1 MAMRDPETVHDVIGV
16 PVHNIHRHDVIVVG
30 AGLAAM
36 RAAVEASKEYDVA
49 VVSKVFPTRSHSG
62 AAQGGIAASL
72 ANEEED
78 HWEWHM
84 FDTIK
89 GSDYLGDQ
97 DAIEILVKEAPVVVR
112 EYEHMGA
119 PFSRTPDGRI
129 AQRMFGGHTK
139 NFGKG
144 GPILRACYAA
154 DRTGHVLLHTLY
166 ENCVKNAVRFY
177 PEFYVLGLVVRDNVC
192 SGVVAWDVVNGGVH
206 VFHGNAVMFGTGG
219 HARLYRI
226 ASISLSSTGDGQ
238 GMVLRAGLPLEDMEF
253 LQFHPTGLYIHGI
266 LVSEAARGE
275 GGYLLNDAGERF
287 MKKYAP
293 EKMELAPRD
302 VTSRAIQK
310 EIDEGRGIG
319 GKDYVYLDLRH
330 LGKDKIMTQL
340 PQIHELAWK
349 FIHVD
354 CVKDPIPIQPT
365 AHYSMGGIPTDNECR
380 VLGDGKSKPVVGFFA
395 AGECAC
401 VSEPPRDELP
411 SRGVALRPPGR
422 KEHRAVPPRRAA
434 ARRSPG
440 RRGSES
446 DRGGRGHSRLGRDGA
461 GGDDTGRPAAGHDGR
476 LRRVPE
482 RGAALEAGR
491 NGEEPPGSI
500 QADPHR
506 RQRQGVQHG
515 PHRRDR
521 ARAHARS
528 RRSDGCRRPHAR
540 GEPRRAQPRRFPEA
554 GRREVAQAYARMEG
568 RRKDRL
574 RLQAGRHHQ
583 IPAERARVLRR
594 AGGPVNANGPR

>member
-401 VSEPPRDELP
+401 VSVH
-411 SRGVALRPPGR
+411 GAN
-422 KEHRAVPPRRAA
+422 
-434 ARRSPG
+434 
-440 RRGSES
+440 
-446 DRGGRGHSRLGRDGA
+446 RLG
-461 GGDDTGRPAAGHDGR
+461 TNS
-476 LRRVPE
+476 L
-482 RGAALEAGR
+482 LEASLFG
-491 NGEEPPGSI
+491 
-500 QADPHR
+500 
-506 RQRQGVQHG
+506 
-515 PHRRDR
+515 
-521 ARAHARS
+521 
-528 RRSDGCRRPHAR
+528 
-540 GEPRRAQPRRFPEA
+540 
-554 GRREVAQAYARMEG
+554 
-568 RRKDRL
+568 
-574 RLQAGRHHQ
+574 
-583 IPAERARVLRR
+583 RR
-594 AGGPVNANGPR
+594 AGKSIVRFLRDEPPLADLPADAAQKAIAEVEGILASAGTERVATIRADLQQAMTVDCAVFRSGERLSKLVETVRSLQDRYRRIRIDDRGREFNMDLIDAIELGRMLDLAEVMVVGALTREESRGAHSRVDFPKRDDAKWLRHTLAWKVDGKIAFDYKPVVITRFQPKERAY

>member
-1 MAMRDPETVHDVIGV
+1 MAMLDPETVHDVIGV

-401 VSEPPRDELP
+401 VSVH
-411 SRGVALRPPGR
+411 GAN
-422 KEHRAVPPRRAA
+422 
-434 ARRSPG
+434 
-440 RRGSES
+440 
-446 DRGGRGHSRLGRDGA
+446 RLG
-461 GGDDTGRPAAGHDGR
+461 TNS
-476 LRRVPE
+476 L
-482 RGAALEAGR
+482 LEASLFG
-491 NGEEPPGSI
+491 
-500 QADPHR
+500 
-506 RQRQGVQHG
+506 
-515 PHRRDR
+515 
-521 ARAHARS
+521 
-528 RRSDGCRRPHAR
+528 
-540 GEPRRAQPRRFPEA
+540 
-554 GRREVAQAYARMEG
+554 
-568 RRKDRL
+568 
-574 RLQAGRHHQ
+574 
-583 IPAERARVLRR
+583 RR
-594 AGGPVNANGPR
+594 AGKSIVRFLRDEPPLADLPADAAQKAIAEVEGILASAGTERVATIRADLQQAMTVDCAVFRSGERLSKLVETVRSLQDRYRRIRIDDRGREFNMDLIDAIELGRMLDLAEVMVVGALTREESRGAHSRVDFPKRDDAKWLRHTLAWKVDGKIAFDYKPVVITRFQPKERAY

>member
-1 MAMRDPETVHDVIGV
+1 MATFDPETISDVTGV
-16 PVHNIHRHDVIVVG
+16 PAHNIHRHDVIVVG

-36 RAAVEASKEYDVA
+36 RAAVEASKDYDVA

-62 AAQGGIAASL
+62 AAQGGIAAAL

-84 FDTIK
+84 FDTVK

-166 ENCVKNAVRFY
+166 ENCVKNNVRFY
-177 PEFYVLGLVVRDNVC
+177 PEFYVLSLIIRDNIC
-192 SGVVAWDVVNGGVH
+192 RGVVAWDVVNGGVH
-206 VFHGNAVMFGTGG
+206 VFHGKAVMFGTGG
-219 HARLYRI
+219 HARVYRI

-238 GMVLRAGLPLEDMEF
+238 SMVLRAGLPLEDMEF

-275 GGYLLNDAGERF
+275 GGYLINDAGERF

-319 GKDYVYLDLRH
+319 GKDYVHLDLRH
-330 LGKDKIMTQL
+330 LGKEKIMKLL
-340 PQIHELAWK
+340 PQIHELARK

-354 CVKDPIPIQPT
+354 CVKEPIPIQPT
-365 AHYSMGGIPTDNECR
+365 AHYSMGGIPTDNDCR
-380 VLGDGKSKPVVGFFA
+380 VLADGKTKVVKGFFA

-401 VSEPPRDELP
+401 VSVH
-411 SRGVALRPPGR
+411 GAN
-422 KEHRAVPPRRAA
+422 
-434 ARRSPG
+434 
-440 RRGSES
+440 
-446 DRGGRGHSRLGRDGA
+446 RLG
-461 GGDDTGRPAAGHDGR
+461 TNS
-476 LRRVPE
+476 L
-482 RGAALEAGR
+482 LEASLFG
-491 NGEEPPGSI
+491 
-500 QADPHR
+500 
-506 RQRQGVQHG
+506 
-515 PHRRDR
+515 
-521 ARAHARS
+521 
-528 RRSDGCRRPHAR
+528 
-540 GEPRRAQPRRFPEA
+540 
-554 GRREVAQAYARMEG
+554 
-568 RRKDRL
+568 
-574 RLQAGRHHQ
+574 
-583 IPAERARVLRR
+583 RR
-594 AGGPVNANGPR
+594 AGKSIVRFLREEPELADLPVEAAKEAIAETEWILSSGGTERTAVIRAEIQQRMTADCAVFRNGRSLVKLLEDVRGLQERYRRIRIDDKGKEFNMDLIDAIELGRMLDLAEVMVIGALTREESRGAHSRTDFPKRDDAKWLKHTLAWKKDGKIVFDYKPVVITRFQPKERAY

>member
-1 MAMRDPETVHDVIGV
+1 MATLDPETIHDVTGV
-16 PVHNIHRHDVIVVG
+16 PVHNIHRHDVVVVG

-36 RAAVEASKEYDVA
+36 RAAIEASKDYDVA

-97 DAIEILVKEAPVVVR
+97 DAIEILVKEAPIVVR

-119 PFSRTPDGRI
+119 PFSRTADGRI

-166 ENCVKNAVRFY
+166 ENCVKNGVRFY
-177 PEFYVLGLVVRDNVC
+177 PEFYVLGLVIRDDVC
-192 SGVVAWDVVNGGVH
+192 SGVVAWDVINGGVH
-206 VFHGNAVMFGTGG
+206 IFHGKAVMFGTGG
-219 HARLYRI
+219 HARVYRI

-275 GGYLLNDAGERF
+275 GGYLINDAGERF

-319 GKDYVYLDLRH
+319 GKDFVHLDLRH
-330 LGKDKIMTQL
+330 LGKEKIMTLL

-365 AHYSMGGIPTDNECR
+365 AHYSMGGIPTDNDCR
-380 VLGDGKSKPVVGFFA
+380 VLADGKSKAVKGFFA

-401 VSEPPRDELP
+401 VSVH
-411 SRGVALRPPGR
+411 GAN
-422 KEHRAVPPRRAA
+422 
-434 ARRSPG
+434 
-440 RRGSES
+440 
-446 DRGGRGHSRLGRDGA
+446 RLG
-461 GGDDTGRPAAGHDGR
+461 TNS
-476 LRRVPE
+476 L
-482 RGAALEAGR
+482 LEASLFG
-491 NGEEPPGSI
+491 
-500 QADPHR
+500 
-506 RQRQGVQHG
+506 
-515 PHRRDR
+515 
-521 ARAHARS
+521 
-528 RRSDGCRRPHAR
+528 
-540 GEPRRAQPRRFPEA
+540 
-554 GRREVAQAYARMEG
+554 
-568 RRKDRL
+568 
-574 RLQAGRHHQ
+574 
-583 IPAERARVLRR
+583 RR
-594 AGGPVNANGPR
+594 AGKSIVRFLREEPELADLPIDAAKDAIAEVEGILAASGTERVAAIRADIQQKMTADCAVFRSGPKLAKLLEEVRSLQERYRRIRIDDRGREFNMDLIDAIELGRMLDLAEVMVIGALTREESRGAHSRVDFPKRDDAKWLRHTLAWKKEGKIVFDYKPVVITRFQPKERAY